1 MTATPRSSPATVLLV
16 EDNIA
21 IRTLQR
27 YVLTRAGITVV
38 ECADLPDAENYLRT
52 QTPEVIVL
60 DLNLPGGHGLNLLPQ
75 INRCRTAVL
84 VMTAMGQQHTLNASE
99 DLRDDFMTKPF
110 DPDTFVL
117 RVQNLARQRQE

>member
-1 MTATPRSSPATVLLV
+1 MTLPPRSSPITVLLV

-27 YVLTRAGITVV
+27 YVLTRAGLTVV
-38 ECADLPDAENYLRT
+38 ECADLPDAKNYLRT
-52 QTPEVIVL
+52 QTPEVVVL

-75 INRCRTAVL
+75 INRRRTAVL
-84 VMTAMGQQHTLNASE
+84 VMTAMCQQHTLNASE

-110 DPDTFVL
+110 APDTFVL
-117 RVQNLARQRQE
+117 RVQNLARQRQA